1 MTGPVPPRWA
11 VMSAILSPLVF
22 TIGWLVAGRLQ
33 PPSYNPIRQTVSVM
47 AGQPGTDRWVM
58 TAALI
63 GVGVFYLVTAA
74 GLRAV
79 GRPARL
85 MLIVA
90 GACSFGIA
98 ASPEPATGPTVVHL
112 AFTGVGATM
121 IAFWPAVASR
131 GARGGRGGH
140 FLLTARGYAIVT
152 VGFLAMLAWTVLETR
167 GGPDLG
173 LAERLT
179 ASVQTTWPFVVALL
193 LRWHSQ
199 PGSGQAESAQP
210 PLMSDPSGELA
221 VPPGFGGPPAFGG
234 PLSGGPPPDSGPSS
248 GWPLARS

>member
-1 MTGPVPPRWA
+1 MTSQSPPRWA

-22 TIGWLVAGRLQ
+22 TVGWLVAGRLQ

-58 TAALI
+58 TAAML
-63 GVGVFYLVTAA
+63 GVGVCYLATAA
-74 GLRAV
+74 GLRTV
-79 GRPARL
+79 GRPARF

-98 ASPEPATGPTVVHL
+98 ASPEPATGPTAVHL

-121 IAFWPAVASR
+121 IAFWPAVA
-131 GARGGRGGH
+131 GRAGKGSH
-140 FLLTARGYAIVT
+140 FLLTAQGYAIVT
-152 VGFLAMLAWTVLETR
+152 VGFLAMLAWTVVETR

-179 ASVQTTWPFVVALL
+179 ASVETTWPFVVALL
-193 LRWHSQ
+193 LRWNSQ
-199 PGSGQAESAQP
+199 PGSGLAEPARAPLVSDSA
-210 PLMSDPSGELA
+210 SELTA
-221 VPPGFGGPPAFGG
+221 PPGFGGPPPDGG
-234 PLSGGPPPDSGPSS
+234 SSS

>member
-1 MTGPVPPRWA
+1 MTGPTTPRWA

-22 TIGWLVAGRLQ
+22 TVGWLVAGRLQ
-33 PPSYNPIRQTVSVM
+33 PTSYNPIRQTVSVM
-47 AGQPGTDRWVM
+47 AGQPGTDSWVM
-58 TAALI
+58 TTALL
-63 GVGVFYLVTAA
+63 GVGVCYLITAV

-79 GRPARL
+79 GRSARL

-98 ASPEPATGPTVVHL
+98 ASPEPASGPTAVHL
-112 AFTGVGATM
+112 AFTGIGATM
-121 IAFWPAVASR
+121 IAFWPAVA
-131 GARGGRGGH
+131 GRGGRGGH

-152 VGFLAMLAWTVLETR
+152 AGFLAMLAWTVLETR
-167 GGPDLG
+167 GGTDLG

-199 PGSGQAESAQP
+199 PGSGQAESARP
-210 PLMSDPSGELA
+210 PLMTDPSGELA
-221 VPPGFGGPPAFGG
+221 VPPGFGGSPPEG
-234 PLSGGPPPDSGPSS
+234 GPSS
-248 GWPLARS
+248 GWPLTRS